1 MAAVVSGLMAKLESV
16 LWVPAGTTGVARRWR
31 WRLPRQREEPSTL
44 AVEAAALR
52 QVPEPPG
59 QQRRA
64 PRVCPRPR
72 RRPRGPAQ
80 SACTTRPDDHPS
92 PGAVQSA
99 RGRLP
104 GAKIGVDE
112 ALDRAGGRV
121 HGYLKRPPGEHRA
134 EERLIAPGGGG
145 RGDLAEVGYGRG
157 DLSLLGGGR
166 GLADLGDRLPCLPF
180 ALLAGER
187 AGLERQRRRPIRCVR
202 LASGGMP
209 VRAMDRHRG
218 SRLHLPRGRNHATHI
233 TLLGHE
239 HTAARDQFVRPWCPM
254 WTRYSSSCC

>member
-1 MAAVVSGLMAKLESV
+1 MDEQSALHPLLLGH
-16 LWVPAGTTGVARRWR
+16 P
-31 WRLPRQREEPSTL
+31 PRS
-44 AVEAAALR
+44 
-52 QVPEPPG
+52 
-59 QQRRA
+59 
-64 PRVCPRPR
+64 
-72 RRPRGPAQ
+72 PAQ

-104 GAKIGVDE
+104 GAKIGVNE
-112 ALDRAGGRV
+112 TLDRAGDRV
-121 HGYLKRPPGEHRA
+121 HGLLKRPPGEHRA
-134 EERLIAPGGGG
+134 EERLIALDGGGG
-145 RGDLAEVGYGRG
+145 RGDLAEVGYERG

-218 SRLHLPRGRNHATHI
+218 SRLHLPRGRNNATHI
-233 TLLGHE
+233 TLHEIAHMFLGHE
-239 HTAARDQFVRPWCPM
+239 HTAARDRFVRLLAPDVDKVLIQLM
-254 WTRYSSSCC
+254 LGRSASSTAEERDAETLASLILTSVKR